1 MIMPYVR
8 TSAGHEGL
16 RLRLQCRL
24 LATPCSSQSWGK
36 LTLMCPK
43 VAIIESAF
51 FDQAQAQGQQY
62 TKTEEK
68 QKSFARCLLIL
79 SKLFLYLI

>member
-1 MIMPYVR
+1 MIMPYVG
-8 TSAGHEGL
+8 TSGG
-16 RLRLQCRL
+16 
-24 LATPCSSQSWGK
+24 TGDKSVGGPCSSQSWGK
-36 LTLMCPK
+36 LTLMCAK

-51 FDQAQAQGQQY
+51 S
-62 TKTEEK
+62 TRPTEK